1 MDDLKKNVREIVFDT
16 ETTGF
21 NAKGDDRIT
30 EIGCIEIVD
39 LLPTGR
45 SFHSYCDPLRDVPEK
60 VVEITGL
67 TTEFLRGKPLFGDV
81 ADDFLDFIGDAT
93 LIAHNAQFDIGF
105 INAELVRS
113 GREPL
118 PQSRFKDTLAMA
130 HAKFPGS
137 PASLD
142 ALCKRFGISLSSRD
156 KHGAI
161 VDSELL
167 AAVYLELCGGRA
179 MNLGLDKKPE
189 TTENESG
196 FPTAKQR
203 PNPLVLLPTEDE
215 TTAHREFIS
224 SLKGDRIVWEKIWA
238 KQERG
243 RP

>member
-1 MDDLKKNVREIVFDT
+1 MDGLKENTREIVFDT

-21 NAKGDDRIT
+21 HAKGDDRIT
-30 EIGCIEIVD
+30 EIGCLEVVD

-45 SFHSYCDPLRDVPEK
+45 QFHCYLDPQRDVPDK

-67 TTEFLRGKPLFGDV
+67 TTEFLRGKPLFKDK
-81 ADDFLDFIGDAT
+81 ADEFLEFVGDAP
-93 LIAHNAQFDIGF
+93 LIAHNAQFDMGF

-113 GREPL
+113 GRKAL
-118 PQSRFKDTLAMA
+118 PASRFKDTLAMA

-179 MNLGLDKKPE
+179 MNLGLDAKPE
-189 TTENESG
+189 TAETENG
-196 FPTAKQR
+196 FPAAAAR
-203 PNPLVLLPTEDE
+203 PSPLTVRPSEDE
-215 TTAHREFIS
+215 TTAHRAFVS
-224 SLKGDRIVWEKIWA
+224 TLKGERIVWEKIWT
-238 KQERG
+238 KRERG

>member
-1 MDDLKKNVREIVFDT
+1 
-16 ETTGF
+16 
-21 NAKGDDRIT
+21 
-30 EIGCIEIVD
+30 
-39 LLPTGR
+39 
-45 SFHSYCDPLRDVPEK
+45 
-60 VVEITGL
+60 
-67 TTEFLRGKPLFGDV
+67 
-81 ADDFLDFIGDAT
+81 
-93 LIAHNAQFDIGF
+93 
-105 INAELVRS
+105 
-113 GREPL
+113 
-118 PQSRFKDTLAMA
+118 MA

-142 ALCKRFGISLSSRD
+142 ALCKRFGSSLSSRD

-189 TTENESG
+189 ATENESG

-215 TTAHREFIS
+215 TTAHRKFVS

-238 KQERG
+238 KQEHG

>member
-1 MDDLKKNVREIVFDT
+1 MEGHREIVFDT

-21 NAKGDDRIT
+21 HAKGDDRIT
-30 EIGCIEIVD
+30 EIGCIEIID

-45 SFHSYCDPLRDVPEK
+45 SFHAYCDPQRDVPEK

-67 TTEFLRGKPLFGDV
+67 TTEFLRGKPLFKDV
-81 ADDFLDFIGDAT
+81 ADDFLAFVGNST

-105 INAELVRS
+105 INAELTRS
-113 GREPL
+113 GRAPL
-118 PQSRFKDTLAMA
+118 PLGQFKDTLAMA
-130 HAKFPGS
+130 HEKFPGS

-161 VDSELL
+161 IDSELL

-179 MNLGLDKKPE
+179 MSLGLDAKPDA
-189 TTENESG
+189 TENESG
-196 FPTAKQR
+196 FPSAKPR
-203 PNPLVLLPTEDE
+203 PTPLILQPTEGE
-215 TTAHREFIS
+215 MKAHREFIGG
-224 SLKGDRIVWEKIWA
+224 LKGERIIWEKIWA
-238 KQERG
+238 KQNRD